1 MEYETEL
8 DRLITEVE
16 RLSSKDD
23 LMYGIYQHLILL
35 KDIMNSGDC
44 NTCTSQSGCP
54 IAPKPGE
61 RVRYNCAFYKG
72 GDK

>member
-1 MEYETEL
+1 MTIEQLIEIAEKESVGNSTKKAMYE
-8 DRLITEVE
+8 
-16 RLSSKDD
+16 
-23 LMYGIYQHLILL
+23 IYLHLNLL

-44 NTCTSQSGCP
+44 NTCTSQGSCP

>member
-1 MEYETEL
+1 MEYETEFDQL
-8 DRLITEVE
+8 VAEAE
-16 RLSSKDD
+16 RLSSKND
-23 LMYGIYQHLILL
+23 LMYGIYLHLNLL
-35 KDIMNSGDC
+35 KDIMNSGEC
-44 NTCTSQSGCP
+44 NTCTSQSSCP